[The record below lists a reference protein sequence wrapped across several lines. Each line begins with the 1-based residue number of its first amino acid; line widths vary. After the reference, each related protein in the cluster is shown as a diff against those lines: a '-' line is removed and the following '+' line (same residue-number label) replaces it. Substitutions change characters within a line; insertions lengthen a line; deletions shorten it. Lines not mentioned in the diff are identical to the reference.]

1 MLFRNPV
8 MTSSSPLELQAAT
21 TALVLIDLQ
30 QGILPYAQAP
40 YDAAAVLARA
50 VALAAAF
57 RAARS
62 PVVRV
67 KVGFSADGGDM
78 LKAAVDAP
86 NPPGPPP
93 ANWLDD
99 APELP
104 LQAGDIAI
112 VKRQWGAFH
121 GTELDLQLRRRGI
134 RTIVLAGI
142 ATSIGVESTA
152 RNAWELGYDIVF
164 AEDATSGPDAGMH
177 ANSFGKVFPRIGRV
191 RTTADVLAAL
201 KRGGGASRQP

>member
-1 MLFRNPV
+1 
-8 MTSSSPLELQAAT
+8 MTNATPLKLDAAT

-30 QGILPYAQAP
+30 QGILPYAKAP
-40 YDAAAVLARA
+40 YDSAAVLANA
-50 VALAAAF
+50 APLAAAF
-57 RAARS
+57 RAAKAL
-62 PVVRV
+62 VVLV
-67 KVGFSADGGDM
+67 KVGFSADGGDV
-78 LKAAVDAP
+78 LKASVDTP
-86 NPPGPPP
+86 NPPGAPP

-104 LQAGDIAI
+104 AQPGDIHI
-112 VKRQWGAFH
+112 LKRQWGAFH

-134 RTIVLAGI
+134 SAIVLAGI

-177 ANSFGKVFPRIGRV
+177 ANSFEKIFPRIGRV
-191 RTTADVLAAL
+191 RRTADVLSAL
-201 KRGGGASRQP
+201 K

>member
-1 MLFRNPV
+1 MLA
-8 MTSSSPLELQAAT
+8 MTTTLLNLDPAT

-30 QGILPYAQAP
+30 QGILPYAKAP
-40 YDAAAVLARA
+40 RDASAVLASA
-50 VALAAAF
+50 VPLVAVF
-57 RAARS
+57 RQVKS

-67 KVGFSADGGDM
+67 KVGWSADGGDA
-78 LKAAVDAP
+78 LKATVDAP
-86 NPPGPPP
+86 NPPGSLP
-93 ANWLDD
+93 ADWLADP
-99 APELP
+99 AELP
-104 LQAGDIAI
+104 TQPGDIAI

-152 RNAWELGYDIVF
+152 RYAWELGYDIVF
-164 AEDATSGPDAGMH
+164 AEDATSGPDAAMH
-177 ANSFGKVFPRIGRV
+177 ANSFEKVFPRLGRV

-201 KRGGGASRQP
+201 Q